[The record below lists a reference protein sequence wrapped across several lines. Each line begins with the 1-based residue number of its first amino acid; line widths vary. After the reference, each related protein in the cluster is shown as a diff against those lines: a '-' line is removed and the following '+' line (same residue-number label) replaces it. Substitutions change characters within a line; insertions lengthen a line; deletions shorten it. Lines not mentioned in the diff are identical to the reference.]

1 MDEEVINN
9 IFGLL
14 TIAYFA
20 FSIIVI
26 SIVGI
31 KFLIDWIKD
40 KKKMNMENQGQ
51 NKNLLNGRIS
61 KWRALPFENRVNLL
75 LLCLSC
81 ILNVVSIFAL
91 LCRPIIAGYDPYPE
105 EILIWIIASTISA
118 IFIGIW
124 YYLNYQRFTVEQ
136 CKKYGVIFIVAGF
149 LSLISPFIALALL
162 IEGTIMLK
170 KVFKNPNSQESIMP
184 QEETINIDAQEPI
197 DITPQAANQPK
208 MSKIEEVWN
217 FLDFAKKMGQPKRA
231 TLTNNET
238 GENYA
243 ALMFPTP
250 QGDKEFTMVAFSS
263 DLGELTAKE
272 IVDRKDELYIVKLE
286 SGNYYLRDNGS
297 FE

>member
-1 MDEEVINN
+1 MDEEIINN

-31 KFLIDWIKD
+31 KFLIDSIKD
-40 KKKMNMENQGQ
+40 KKNMENQGQ
-51 NKNLLNGRIS
+51 NKNLLNRRIS
-61 KWRALPFENRVNLL
+61 KWRKRSFESKVNIIILSIALIS
-75 LLCLSC
+75 CLISLGGFWYYC
-81 ILNVVSIFAL
+81 SYSYRDNGFYNQWL
-91 LCRPIIAGYDPYPE
+91 
-105 EILIWIIASTISA
+105 IASFISA
-118 IFIGIW
+118 LFIGIW

-170 KVFKNPNSQESIMP
+170 KAFGNPNTQESIMP

-197 DITPQAANQPK
+197 DITPQAANQPR

-238 GENYA
+238 GETFA

-250 QGDKEFTMVAFSS
+250 QGDSEYTMVAFSS
-263 DLGELTAKE
+263 DLGELTVKE
-272 IVDRKDELYIVKLE
+272 IVARKDELYVVKLE
-286 SGNYYLRDNGS
+286 SGNYYLRDNVS
-297 FE
+297 FQ

>member
-1 MDEEVINN
+1 MEDYI
-9 IFGLL
+9 G
-14 TIAYFA
+14 
-20 FSIIVI
+20 IIVAI
-26 SIVGI
+26 IYFTGYSLFVLGTLAFLI
-31 KFLIDWIKD
+31 KLFIDWIKD
-40 KKKMNMENQGQ
+40 KKKMNMENQEQ
-51 NKNLLNGRIS
+51 NKSLHQGGIS
-61 KWRALPFENRVNLL
+61 KWRVLPFENRVNVL

-81 ILNVVSIFAL
+81 ILNVASIFAIL
-91 LCRPIIAGYDPYPE
+91 GAPIAGYDPSSD

-170 KVFKNPNSQESIMP
+170 KVFTNSNSQESIKP
-184 QEETINIDAQEPI
+184 QEKSINVAVQESI
-197 DITPQAANQPK
+197 DINPRPADQPQ

-217 FLDFAKKMGQPKRA
+217 FMDFAKMMGQPKRA
-231 TLTNNET
+231 TLTNKET
-238 GENYA
+238 GENFA

-250 QGDKEFTMVAFSS
+250 QGDREFTMVAFSS

-286 SGNYYLRDNGS
+286 SGNYYLRDNLS
-297 FE
+297 FQ

>member
-31 KFLIDWIKD
+31 KFLIDSIKD
-40 KKKMNMENQGQ
+40 KKNMENQGQ
-51 NKNLLNGRIS
+51 NKDLLNRRIS
-61 KWRALPFENRVNLL
+61 KWRALPFEQKVNYALWTIVSLTGIASIVMFFLMFSEDVAILWLL
-75 LLCLSC
+75 LS
-81 ILNVVSIFAL
+81 F
-91 LCRPIIAGYDPYPE
+91 
-105 EILIWIIASTISA
+105 ISA
-118 IFIGIW
+118 LFIGIW
-124 YYLNYQRFTVEQ
+124 YYLNYQRFTIER
-136 CKKYGVIFIVAGF
+136 CKKYGIIFIVVGF
-149 LSLISPFIALALL
+149 IALISPFIALALL

-170 KVFKNPNSQESIMP
+170 KVFGNPNSQESIMP

-197 DITPQAANQPK
+197 DITPQAANQPR

-250 QGDKEFTMVAFSS
+250 QGDREFTMVAFSS

-286 SGNYYLRDNGS
+286 SGNYYLRDNLS
-297 FE
+297 FQ